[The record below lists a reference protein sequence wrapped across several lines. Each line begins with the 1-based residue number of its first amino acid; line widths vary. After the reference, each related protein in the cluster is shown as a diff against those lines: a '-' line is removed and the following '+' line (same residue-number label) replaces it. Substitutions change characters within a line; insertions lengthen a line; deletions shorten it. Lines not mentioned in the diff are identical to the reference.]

1 MGTSHERHLFTKTV
15 LDYTRSKVMRCGESG
30 HHRAHVSIN
39 VDCTEFFLPIDYR
52 TFILKAGTLKD
63 TVIEI

>member
-1 MGTSHERHLFTKTV
+1 
-15 LDYTRSKVMRCGESG
+15 MRCGESG